1 MLSAAIEKLT
11 SPKTRHLASL
21 GGGVAALLAGRKRA
35 AASMMAGAMM
45 GLEQEWRAAHPEFE
59 GGLRE
64 RFAWSMQFYDET
76 HQHPTNRALH
86 IAGIPVIA
94 ASTVGL
100 FVAKPFRPVWLASAG
115 GFTVGWA
122 MNFVGHGVFERSAP
136 AFADDPLGFIAGPVW
151 DMKQL
156 LAGGRSDAAP
166 AAAEAAAT

>member
-1 MLSAAIEKLT
+1 M
-11 SPKTRHLASL
+11 
-21 GGGVAALLAGRKRA
+21 
-35 AASMMAGAMM
+35 
-45 GLEQEWRAAHPEFE
+45 
-59 GGLRE
+59 
-64 RFAWSMQFYDET
+64 
-76 HQHPTNRALH
+76 
-86 IAGIPVIA
+86 IA

-156 LAGGRSDAAP
+156 LAGRRSDDAP
-166 AAAEAAAT
+166 AAEAAAT